1 MAEKWDFVEKRR
13 KYNMLDKRSED
24 QIQRAYDRQKKGR
37 TKGFLVLLVVYI
49 LMIGIVSLF
58 LGNPIPHK
66 ETLLFFS
73 IWDYGWIYTYP
84 YLVVLCGVVGLA
96 FSLIWIY
103 YIILRDLIKIDEIVL
118 QQCDVEMYLET
129 MKYGVAYGKK
139 LKFKGFQKSLFML
152 LQQRLSTALIS
163 NAKLEECRQFLTEE
177 WIGKKNSSLYKL
189 AIMNLDLVEA
199 YYHLDTDKFNSLFQ
213 KAAPAFKKHKL
224 FVAEQMFLEQK
235 YEQTAAFLGTYK
247 GKNPYN
253 EVQRQY
259 LLGKCFDKTG
269 NKQMAE
275 ECMRYVSTHGNTM
288 PCKKKAQEWILSNIP
303 KRIESS
309 ITN

>member
-24 QIQRAYDRQKKGR
+24 QIQHAYDRQKKGR

-152 LQQRLSTALIS
+152 LQQRLSMALIS
-163 NAKLEECRQFLTEE
+163 NVKLEECRQFLTEE
-177 WIGKKNSSLYKL
+177 WIGKKIVVYISWQL
-189 AIMNLDLVEA
+189 
-199 YYHLDTDKFNSLFQ
+199 
-213 KAAPAFKKHKL
+213 
-224 FVAEQMFLEQK
+224 
-235 YEQTAAFLGTYK
+235 
-247 GKNPYN
+247 
-253 EVQRQY
+253 
-259 LLGKCFDKTG
+259 
-269 NKQMAE
+269 
-275 ECMRYVSTHGNTM
+275 
-288 PCKKKAQEWILSNIP
+288 
-303 KRIESS
+303 
-309 ITN
+309 